1 MSTSNI
7 TPMSNVRGSCWSV
20 TINNPTEK
28 DDEEIAR
35 ARQKRWQV
43 FGQKEV
49 GENGTPHYQLMVKTP
64 QVRFAAVKKTFSRA
78 HIELAKN
85 PGALATY
92 VHKED
97 TRLSPLQSSQDLFP
111 SLCKFWELI
120 LMYITKVKCLALDIE
135 DDDLVETI
143 VDHNDRVDELL
154 FERKDPLKIFDE
166 ASAYL
171 IRRGY
176 NVETLA
182 VNPQTRAAW
191 KTFYTSIIYRQI
203 LLDKKAE
210 HDKICPVQT
219 ASQPDMLD
227 DTAAVISLPIINAD
241 HQEENCT

>member
-1 MSTSNI
+1 
-7 TPMSNVRGSCWSV
+7 MSNVRGSCWSI

-35 ARQKRWQV
+35 ARQKKWQV
-43 FGQKEV
+43 LGQKEV
-49 GENGTPHYQLMVKTP
+49 GENGTPHYQLMVRTP

-120 LMYITKVKCLALDIE
+120 LMYITKIKCLDLDIE
-135 DDDLVETI
+135 DDDLVESI
-143 VDHNDRVDELL
+143 IDHNGETNEMN

-191 KTFYTSIIYRQI
+191 KTFYSSIIYRQI
-203 LLDKKAE
+203 LLDRKAA
-210 HDKICPVQT
+210 HDAIPSVQT
-219 ASQPDMLD
+219 ARQPD
-227 DTAAVISLPIINAD
+227 TAETRVELTVPTIHNNAD
-241 HQEENCT
+241 DEEEVRSQEEDD